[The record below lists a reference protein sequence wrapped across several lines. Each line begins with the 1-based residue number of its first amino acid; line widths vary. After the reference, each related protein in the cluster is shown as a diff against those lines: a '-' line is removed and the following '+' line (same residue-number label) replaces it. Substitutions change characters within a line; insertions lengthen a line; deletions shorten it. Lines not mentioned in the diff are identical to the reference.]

1 MKNYKI
7 LGLLLLWGLTLSVKA
22 QLRSDSLYKE
32 YYRPQF
38 HFSPEKGWI
47 ETLRVLYIIRV
58 NIICFGGVRWN
69 LKILCIINK

>member
-47 ETLRVLYIIRV
+47 GDPSGFIYYQGKYHMFWWGKVESKDLVH
-58 NIICFGGVRWN
+58 
-69 LKILCIINK
+69 

>member
-38 HFSPEKGWI
+38 HFSPQKGWI
-47 ETLRVLYIIRV
+47 GDPSGFIYYQGKYHMFWWGKVASRFR
-58 NIICFGGVRWN
+58 
-69 LKILCIINK
+69 

>member
-47 ETLRVLYIIRV
+47 GDPSGFIYYQARGALRCPLAARRAL
-58 NIICFGGVRWN
+58 G
-69 LKILCIINK
+69 